1 MTVVLGGT
9 DPSGAT
15 PLEPDD
21 LEGLIPSDV
30 ATRGDLDRAELE
42 NIVEARTWA
51 FGRRWDPER
60 LLRVEVLRDLHR
72 RMFRDVWRW
81 AGELR
86 RRETS
91 IGVAP
96 EMVAVELRV
105 LVDDAAFWLAN
116 GTYDPDEAVLRFHH
130 RLVQVHAFRNGN
142 GRHARF
148 CADLLARGLG
158 LRPYTW
164 GGRDLTDATAA
175 REAYLTAL
183 RAMDRNR
190 DDVVPLR
197 HFARA

>member
-9 DPSGAT
+9 DPPGAT

-21 LEGLIPSDV
+21 LDGLIPSDI

-42 NIVEARTWA
+42 NIVDARTWA
-51 FGRRWDPER
+51 VGRRWEPDR
-60 LLRVEVLRDLHR
+60 VLRVEVLRDLHR

-96 EMVAVELRV
+96 EVVTIELRN
-105 LVDDAAFWLAN
+105 LVDDTAFWLAN
-116 GTYDPDEAVLRFHH
+116 GTYDLDEAVLRFHH

-148 CADLLARGLG
+148 CADLLARGLR
-158 LRPYTW
+158 LPPYTW
-164 GGRDLTDATAA
+164 GGQDLADATAA
-175 REAYLTAL
+175 RAAYLTAL
-183 RAMDRNR
+183 RAMDANR
-190 DDVVPLR
+190 DEFGPLR
-197 HFARA
+197 DFARA